1 MDKKKHEVP
10 DLTAVLPQS
19 KRFKVDNKEYSLIYG
34 FREIAKLEELYDN
47 VGEAIEA
54 LYDQKKAYKAVLD
67 FLYVGLGE
75 KYDLTM
81 QNIEEW
87 IGLGSAALLRDIVVE
102 AVMLS
107 YGKMQTEDGE
117 DNRKE
122 NDDTGEA

>member
-1 MDKKKHEVP
+1 MNTKKREVP

-19 KRFKVDNKEYSLIYG
+19 KRFKLDNKEYSLIYG

-47 VGEAIEA
+47 VGNAIEA
-54 LYDQKKAYKAVLD
+54 LYDQKQAYKAVLD
-67 FLYVGLGE
+67 FLYIGLGE

-107 YGKMQTEDGE
+107 YGKMQTNEEDDG
-117 DNRKE
+117 RKE
-122 NDDTGEA
+122 NDDAGEV